1 MSVKDDCE
9 LLSDDHEDILDS
21 LQNKRNIFYPKERSL
36 YAPKGMLLKDPLFIN
51 LAWFP
56 SSINV
61 ITSKRCCKFVAEA
74 RARFS
79 QILADWFRRWSTRH
93 WTKHW
98 SREATIHT
106 GTAGGVEGLTGHFRG
121 YGRLY
126 EMKGFVWNSVI
137 QLFNSLTPGCNWH
150 LHVISPYNI
159 SPKSNI

>member
-79 QILADWFRRWSTRH
+79 QILAD
-93 WTKHW
+93 
-98 SREATIHT
+98 
-106 GTAGGVEGLTGHFRG
+106 
-121 YGRLY
+121 
-126 EMKGFVWNSVI
+126 
-137 QLFNSLTPGCNWH
+137 
-150 LHVISPYNI
+150 
-159 SPKSNI
+159 